1 MRYTYTQIL
10 TLPGASHPQSYEPK
24 HSQENIL
31 PAKREKETSS
41 KKRNTQNQYSHTIW
55 MKPIHISKKL
65 RNEYLIEQRW
75 RL

>member
-10 TLPGASHPQSYEPK
+10 PLPGASHPQSYEPK

-31 PAKREKETSS
+31 PTKREKETSS
-41 KKRNTQNQYSHTIW
+41 KKRNTQNQDLYTIW
-55 MKPIHISKKL
+55 MKATYFKKKVGYK
-65 RNEYLIEQRW
+65 YLIEQRW